1 MTVDARVLEAF
12 AFRTLWAIAVAAL
25 TWVIARGLRRV
36 TLAALDRGR
45 TQSHAALLV
54 GNLARWAVILV
65 GVLAVVGIYSGE
77 AFAWVLGSLGVLGLV
92 AGLTL
97 QDLLKNVFA
106 GIWVL
111 VEQPI
116 RIGERIE
123 VAGYTGTV
131 EEVAFRVTG
140 LRRADGDLIL
150 VPNAMLMTAP
160 IVSLSRRQAAA
171 TEPTPPRGRGP
182 HEG

>member
-1 MTVDARVLEAF
+1 MTVDPRLLEAL
-12 AFRTLWAIAVAAL
+12 ALRTLWAIAVAAL
-25 TWVIARGLRRV
+25 TWLIARGLRRA

-45 TQSHAALLV
+45 THSHAALLV
-54 GNLARWAVILV
+54 GNLARWTVVLL
-65 GVLAVVGIYSGE
+65 GVLAIVGIYSGE

-92 AGLTL
+92 AGLAL

-116 RIGERIE
+116 RIGELIE

-131 EEVAFRVTG
+131 DEVAFRVTR
-140 LRRADGDLIL
+140 LRRADGHLIL
-150 VPNAMLMTAP
+150 VPNATLMTAT
-160 IVSLSRRQAAA
+160 IVNLSRRRVAA
-171 TEPTPPRGRGP
+171 EPTAPPDRGP
-182 HEG
+182 REG